1 MGAQVT
7 NALFPGHLDVLQ
19 PHVNRLTA
27 YPSSMPANFTR
38 RRDLFLDA
46 GFKDPDAVLTSL
58 AAEVSAVAQG
68 AWDARDPAVRSALQA
83 RVARLPPEQLR
94 LAKLLPEWLSARA
107 GDLATALWLAR
118 EEHGAALELP
128 GFLFAVLLA
137 LPEPEALAFA
147 RFMLDV
153 EFDWQRVYAD
163 RSLAYEFLRER
174 EPNPLV
180 WRLLAEMEKRGE
192 RLKVLEL
199 GCGIGNDA
207 FGFLRSPRVDAY
219 LGIDVSQ
226 EALDGF
232 AARAAREQL
241 RVTPKLLQGDF
252 FTTLTSNPQLF
263 EGANVVY
270 SYSSLHY
277 FNSQELARL
286 YALVRSLLPASRG
299 YFAFGIK
306 GHGSVW
312 EGQGLPL
319 YRPDVW
325 VNLDGQSR
333 WFPSREALQRQ
344 LDQAGFEIRFHEMH
358 DHWGYSELGRRD
370 VFHFVLCSPRA

>member
-1 MGAQVT
+1 
-7 NALFPGHLDVLQ
+7 
-19 PHVNRLTA
+19 
-27 YPSSMPANFTR
+27 MPANFTR

-46 GFKDPDAVLTSL
+46 GFKDPDAVLASL
-58 AAEVSAVAQG
+58 AAEVSAIAKG
-68 AWDARDPAVRSALQA
+68 AWDARDPAVRDALQA
-83 RVARLPPEQLR
+83 RVARLPSEQLR
-94 LAKLLPEWLSARA
+94 LARLLPEWLGARS

-118 EEHGAALELP
+118 EEHGEALDLP
-128 GFLFAVLLA
+128 GFLFAVLAA
-137 LPEPEALAFA
+137 LLSRSEPEALAFA
-147 RFMLDV
+147 RFMLDL
-153 EFDWQRVYAD
+153 EFNWQRVYTD
-163 RSLAYEFLRER
+163 PSLAYEFLRER

-180 WRLLAEMEKRGE
+180 WRLLAELEQRRE
-192 RLKVLEL
+192 RLQVLEL

-207 FGFLRSPRVDAY
+207 FGFLRSPLTDGY

-232 AARAAREQL
+232 AARAAREKL
-241 RVTPKLLQGDF
+241 RVAPRLLQGDF
-252 FTTLTSNPQLF
+252 FTALEKSPAVFT
-263 EGANVVY
+263 GANVVY

-286 YALVRSLLPASRG
+286 YALVRSLLGPRG

-306 GHGSVW
+306 GSGSVW
-312 EGQGLPL
+312 EGTGLPL